1 MRRSIV
7 WLAILVLALGAQAW
21 TQEKPAA
28 PASQPETPLGSFA
41 QDYVIGPGDL
51 LSIMVYDAADLSRDV
66 RVSATG
72 FILMPLLPDPI
83 PANGMTAEELG
94 TLLAREYQQRQILRN
109 PQITVLVKEFKS
121 RPVAILGAVR
131 RPQMYPVMGP
141 TTLLQVLSAAE
152 GLDDDA
158 GNLIYVTRG
167 ASPKELPA
175 APGQVS
181 EPANPGPRTVVIK
194 VRDLMEM
201 RDPAANVAIYAGDMI
216 TVPRAGI
223 VYVVGAVHKPGGF
236 MLKDRHEQL
245 TVLQALALAENMTGT
260 ARPGDSLIIRR
271 TPESDK
277 EETIEVDV
285 GKIMARQAPDRVLQE
300 NDILF
305 IPDSPIKKGLRRA
318 AEAAIQITTGLVIW
332 RR

>member
-1 MRRSIV
+1 MRRIFLGV
-7 WLAILVLALGAQAW
+7 LFLALALALPGLA
-21 TQEKPAA
+21 QEKPATPA
-28 PASQPETPLGSFA
+28 PEAPLGSLA

-51 LSIMVYDAADLSRDV
+51 LSILVYDAPDLSRDV

-72 FILMPLLPDPI
+72 FILVPLLPEALHAD
-83 PANGMTAEELG
+83 GLTAEELAA
-94 TLLAREYQQRQILRN
+94 TLAREYQQRQILLN
-109 PQITVLVKEFKS
+109 PQITILVKEFKS

-131 RPQMYPVMGP
+131 RPQMYPVIGP
-141 TTLLQVLSAAE
+141 TNLLQVLSAAE

-175 APGQVS
+175 APGQVK
-181 EPANPGPRTVVIK
+181 EPKVPGPRTLVVN

-201 RDPAANVAIYAGDMI
+201 RDPAANIPVYAGDMI

-223 VYVVGAVHKPGGF
+223 IYVVGAVHKPGGF

-245 TVLQALALAENMTGT
+245 TVLQAIALAENMTGT

-271 TPESDK
+271 PPGADK
-277 EETIEVDV
+277 EEAIQVDV
-285 GKIMARQAPDRVLQE
+285 SKIMARQAPDRILQE

-305 IPDSPIKKGLRRA
+305 VPDSPLKKGLRRA